1 MKRLPLFLFTS
12 VAQTG
17 ICMASRNQT
26 ELKNNALIASTAIA
40 VFFGGDIV
48 INSILSKLSDKF
60 LKTEIID
67 KSAPQ
72 KGINKLFPKTVPIKN
87 LKGKSQKIAAV
98 NFFINLAILAV
109 LYGFGIPNLMNKIV
123 RKDLSKESA

>member
-1 MKRLPLFLFTS
+1 
-12 VAQTG
+12 
-17 ICMASRNQT
+17 MASRNQT
-26 ELKNNALIASTAIA
+26 ELKNNALIASTALA

-48 INSILSKLSDKF
+48 INSILSSLSDKF

-123 RKDLSKESA
+123 RKDLAKNENKA